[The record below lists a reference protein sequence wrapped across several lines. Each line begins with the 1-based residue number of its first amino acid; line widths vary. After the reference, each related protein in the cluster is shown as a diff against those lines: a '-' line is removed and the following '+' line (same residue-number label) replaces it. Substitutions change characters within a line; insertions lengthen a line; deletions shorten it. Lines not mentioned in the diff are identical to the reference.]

1 MSAKDGSAEVY
12 ELNEARMRLRDSEL
26 EPGGYESAGAF
37 LAAVRETQGHS
48 LQEVSDR
55 THIKVEYLEAIEQ
68 NNPDT
73 MPSRPFAIGFV
84 RVYAETLGLEAASI
98 VSRFKEEAGF
108 AAAASAEDIAEAA
121 AEAPAAAPAPE
132 RSDMSLL
139 AVLAVLA
146 FILWCAF
153 QITQPRNVTA
163 PYRLD
168 GLPATLSSAAVQP
181 AQTETQ
187 PVEPS
192 PGVPVP
198 DLAIVVEAK
207 LIEQVA
213 PVYPV
218 RCEAG
223 AAPQETVEVGFTV
236 TAQGGVASERVVNS
250 SNGCFDRAAL
260 NAVRRWRYE
269 PRTVDGVARPA
280 FEQRVTFPF
289 KRPQ

>member
-1 MSAKDGSAEVY
+1 MSAKDGSAEIY
-12 ELNEARMRLRDSEL
+12 ELNDARMRLRDGDL
-26 EPGGYESAGAF
+26 GPGGYESAGAY

-48 LQEVSDR
+48 LEEISDR
-55 THIKVEYLEAIEQ
+55 THIKTEYLEAIEQ

-84 RVYAETLGLEAASI
+84 KVYAETLGLDAAPI
-98 VSRFKEEAGF
+98 VSRFKEDAGF
-108 AAAASAEDIAEAA
+108 SAAASAEDIAEAA
-121 AEAPAAAPAPE
+121 AEAPATPATE

-153 QITQPRNVTA
+153 QITQPRNTTT

-168 GLPATLSSAAVQP
+168 GLPSSLATTATEPPSAEAPP
-181 AQTETQ
+181 A
-187 PVEPS
+187 EPS
-192 PGVPVP
+192 PGVAAPELPV
-198 DLAIVVEAK
+198 VVEAK
-207 LIEQVA
+207 LIEQVS

-223 AAPQETVEVGFTV
+223 AAPQETVEVAFTV
-236 TAQGGVASERVVNS
+236 TVQGGVASERVVNS
-250 SNGCFDRAAL
+250 SNGCFDRPAL
-260 NAVRRWRYE
+260 NAVRRWRFE